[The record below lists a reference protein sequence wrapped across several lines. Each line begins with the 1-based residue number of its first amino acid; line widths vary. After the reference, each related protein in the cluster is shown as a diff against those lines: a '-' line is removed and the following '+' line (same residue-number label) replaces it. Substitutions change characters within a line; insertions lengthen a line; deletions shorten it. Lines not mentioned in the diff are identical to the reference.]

1 MSSKAVMP
9 PDNTAQIFKKG
20 IKEEP
25 APVTFP
31 HRMGAQNR
39 PRGLLLS
46 CGMQD
51 FTPPGKPA
59 AQRVSS
65 GRRKTLQTADIALD
79 FRPAKQLCR
88 FQPVQSGNQ
97 DIDFSKSFV
106 DDTAEKLGVAPS
118 TVRRQIQTAKN
129 LTEEAEDII
138 LP

>member
-1 MSSKAVMP
+1 MGSFVNCRRLSVSRQRAVLGLHTPVPGGVGSKAVMP
-9 PDNTAQIFKKG
+9 PDNTAQIFEKG

-51 FTPPGKPA
+51 LTPPGKPA

-65 GRRKTLQTADIALD
+65 GRRKTNKAA
-79 FRPAKQLCR
+79 
-88 FQPVQSGNQ
+88 V
-97 DIDFSKSFV
+97 
-106 DDTAEKLGVAPS
+106 AERGD
-118 TVRRQIQTAKN
+118 KN
-129 LTEEAEDII
+129 AGKH
-138 LP
+138 

>member
-1 MSSKAVMP
+1 MGSFVTCRRRLSVSRRSATPGLHTPVPGMSSKAVMP

-65 GRRKTLQTADIALD
+65 GRRKTNKAA
-79 FRPAKQLCR
+79 
-88 FQPVQSGNQ
+88 V
-97 DIDFSKSFV
+97 
-106 DDTAEKLGVAPS
+106 AERGD
-118 TVRRQIQTAKN
+118 KN
-129 LTEEAEDII
+129 AGKH
-138 LP
+138 